1 MVGSLTSSTG
11 QGMTNT
17 TLVSDEQWP
26 QIRRKAGSPQFAAA
40 MELLRHEVEDFFARP
55 VGVQALPGGYYHDY
69 FCPQHAVQL
78 IFEPD
83 SPTLHR
89 CPVDGAT
96 FSGEPF
102 DSAWRWS
109 VNNRLAESALRLAVL
124 WKLEGEERNRQSV
137 QEILLG
143 YAEAYDGYKAY
154 SGWRP
159 ENHGV
164 AQFSTL
170 DEAVWSI
177 PLAWSFDLIRSTLSD
192 AQEREIVDRLLHPA
206 ADFLMERHFGGIH
219 NFACWHNAAIGTIGA
234 VTGRD
239 ELLDF
244 AIDGQ
249 YGFHTQAREGIL
261 ADGLWFE
268 GSFSYHFYTVAALL
282 LLAKATANLPVWDL
296 RRHPS
301 LAAVLRAPVL
311 CAYPD
316 GSLPATNDCWYF
328 TGLNDDC
335 CHGVPKAP
343 AFYEIGNAWFDE
355 PLFGQVLARAYRH
368 GPRESLDALL
378 YGVAELESGPKEGLA
393 LPSVQM
399 PASGYAILRTQP
411 EEETLRSETT
421 EQYVFLK
428 YGVHG
433 GGHGHPDKLGLSV
446 YAWGERQSPDLG
458 TPGYGIDLFQG
469 WYRQTVSHNTVVL
482 DGKSQPA
489 GVGRSIAFR
498 DDGPFQIA
506 DVAIRWGEDTVTG
519 IDAPTYGIDEE
530 APEVYEGAGMRR
542 AILVRGS
549 YIVDIFLVDAGKE
562 RRIDWIFRNRGA
574 LAPLGDGV
582 PLVPAVL
589 KGDGYEY
596 LGDSSSRPADGS
608 IALDWQLGETGVK
621 LFMGETGG
629 TTLYAGPAPGNPA
642 EDLQDLLIRQRTGS
656 RTAFL
661 SVLHPYKDRPRFGS
675 VKWHGCDLIGEG
687 WAACTVEGGKSKE
700 LWVVR
705 SRSDVEVPPW
715 LGDLPASSR
724 FEYSLED

>member
-1 MVGSLTSSTG
+1 
-11 QGMTNT
+11 MTNS
-17 TLVSDEQWP
+17 TLIIDEQWS
-26 QIRRKAGSPQFAAA
+26 QIQHKAGLPPFAAA
-40 MELLRHEVEDFFARP
+40 IGLLRSEVADFFARP

-143 YAEAYDGYKAY
+143 YADAYDGYKAY
-154 SGWRP
+154 GGWRP

-192 AQEREIVDRLLHPA
+192 AQQTEIVDRLLLPA
-206 ADFLMERHFGGIH
+206 AEFLMARHFGGIH

-234 VTGRD
+234 VTGR
-239 ELLDF
+239 EALLEF
-244 AIDGQ
+244 AISGQ

-282 LLAKATANLPVWDL
+282 LLAKATVNLPKWDL
-296 RRHPS
+296 REHPS

-343 AFYEIGNAWFDE
+343 AFYEIGNAWFEE

-378 YGVAELESGPKEGLA
+378 YGATELEADPEAGLA

-399 PASGYAILRTQP
+399 PASGYTILRTQR
-411 EEETLRSETT
+411 EEEAVRSEET

-433 GGHGHPDKLGLSV
+433 GGHGHPDKLGLTV
-446 YAWGERQSPDLG
+446 YACGERQAPDLG

-489 GVGRSIAFR
+489 GAGRSIAFR
-498 DDGPFQIA
+498 ADGPFQIA
-506 DVAIRWGEDTVTG
+506 DAAVRWGEEAITG
-519 IDAPTYGIDEE
+519 IDAPTYGVDSE
-530 APEVYEGAGMRR
+530 APEVYDGAGMRR
-542 AILVRGS
+542 AVLACGD
-549 YIVDIFLVDAGKE
+549 YFVDIFLVDAGRE
-562 RRIDWIFRNRGA
+562 RRIDWIFRNRGV
-574 LAPLGDGV
+574 LAPLGDGI
-582 PLVPAVL
+582 PIVPAEL

-596 LGDSSSRPADGS
+596 IDDLSTRLAYDN
-608 IALDWQLGETGVK
+608 IALNWEFGKTGTK
-621 LFMGETGG
+621 LFMAEMNG
-629 TTLYAGPAPGNPA
+629 TILYAGPAPGYPA
-642 EDLQDLLIRQRTGS
+642 EDTQDLMIRQRTAS

-661 SVLHPYKDRPRFGS
+661 SVFHPYRDRPRIGS
-675 VKWHGCDLIGEG
+675 VTWHGSDLIGAG
-687 WAACTVEGGKSKE
+687 WAACTVEGSG
-700 LWVVR
+700 WQDRWIVR
-705 SRSDVEVPPW
+705 MNSGVETPPW
-715 LGDLPASSR
+715 LAELPASNR
-724 FEYSLED
+724 FEYTLED

>member
-1 MVGSLTSSTG
+1 VSGP
-11 QGMTNT
+11 
-17 TLVSDEQWP
+17 TLISDEQWP
-26 QIRRKAGSPQFAAA
+26 QIKHKAGLREFAAA
-40 MELLRHEVEDFFARP
+40 FEFLRHEVADFFARP

-143 YAEAYDGYKAY
+143 YADAYDGYKAY
-154 SGWRP
+154 DGWRP
-159 ENHGV
+159 KNHGV

-192 AQEREIVDRLLHPA
+192 AQQSEIVDRLLLPA
-206 ADFLMERHFGGIH
+206 AEFLMARHFGGIH

-234 VTGRD
+234 VTGR
-239 ELLDF
+239 EALLEF
-244 AIDGQ
+244 AINGQ

-282 LLAKATANLPVWDL
+282 LLAKATVNLPKWDI
-296 RRHPS
+296 REHPS

-343 AFYEIGNAWFDE
+343 AFYEIGNAWFEE

-378 YGVAELESGPKEGLA
+378 YGATELEADPEAGLA

-399 PASGYAILRTQP
+399 PASGYTILRTQR
-411 EEETLRSETT
+411 EEEAVRSEET

-433 GGHGHPDKLGLSV
+433 GGHGHPDKLGLTV
-446 YAWGERQSPDLG
+446 YACGERQAPDLG

-489 GVGRSIAFR
+489 GAGRSIAFR
-498 DDGPFQIA
+498 ADGPFQIA
-506 DVAIRWGEDTVTG
+506 DAAVRWGEEAVTG
-519 IDAPTYGIDEE
+519 IDAPTYGVDSE
-530 APEVYEGAGMRR
+530 APEVYDGAGMRR
-542 AILVRGS
+542 AVLACGD
-549 YIVDIFLVDAGKE
+549 YFVDIFLVDAGRE
-562 RRIDWIFRNRGA
+562 RRIDWIFRNRGV
-574 LAPLGDGV
+574 LAPLGDGI
-582 PLVPAVL
+582 PIVPAEL
-589 KGDGYEY
+589 EGDGYEY
-596 LGDSSSRPADGS
+596 IDDLSTRPAYDN
-608 IALDWQLGETGVK
+608 IALNWEFGETGTK
-621 LFMGETGG
+621 LFMAEMNG
-629 TTLYAGPAPGNPA
+629 TVLYAGPAPGYPA
-642 EDLQDLLIRQRTGS
+642 EDTQDLMIRQRTAS

-661 SVLHPYKDRPRFGS
+661 SVFHPYRDGPRIGS
-675 VKWHGCDLIGEG
+675 VTWHGSDLIGAG
-687 WAACTVEGGKSKE
+687 WAACTVEGSGWQDRWIIRMNSG
-700 LWVVR
+700 
-705 SRSDVEVPPW
+705 VETPPW
-715 LGDLPASSR
+715 LAELPASNR
-724 FEYSLED
+724 FEYTLEE

>member
-1 MVGSLTSSTG
+1 MKT
-11 QGMTNT
+11 T
-17 TLVSDEQWP
+17 TLISDEQWA
-26 QIRRKAGSPQFAAA
+26 QIRHKAGLQQFAAA
-40 MELLRHEVEDFFARP
+40 FELLRHEVDDFFARP
-55 VGVQALPGGYYHDY
+55 VEVPQLPGGYYHDY

-78 IFEPD
+78 VFEPD

-124 WKLEGEERNRQSV
+124 WKLEGEERNRQRV

-143 YAEAYDGYKAY
+143 YAAAYDGYKAY
-154 SGWRP
+154 EGWRP
-159 ENHGV
+159 QNHGV

-192 AQEREIVDRLLHPA
+192 KQQTEIVDRLLLPA
-206 ADFLMERHFGGIH
+206 ADFLMARHFGGIH

-234 VTGRD
+234 VSGNE
-239 ELLDF
+239 ELLTF

-282 LLAKATANLPVWDL
+282 LLAKATANLPKWDL
-296 RRHPS
+296 REHPS
-301 LAAVLRAPVL
+301 LKAVLRAPVL

-328 TGLNDDC
+328 TSLNDDC

-355 PLFGQVLARAYRH
+355 PLFGQVLGRAYQH

-378 YGVAELESGPKEGLA
+378 YGATELESGKEGGLA
-393 LPSVQM
+393 LPSVNM
-399 PASGYAILRTQP
+399 AASGYAILRTPP
-411 EEETLRSETT
+411 EGEALRSEAT

-433 GGHGHPDKLGLSV
+433 GGHGHPDKLGLTV
-446 YAWGERQSPDLG
+446 FACGERQSPDLG

-482 DGKSQPA
+482 EGKSQPA
-489 GVGRSIAFR
+489 GAGRSIAFR
-498 DDGPFQIA
+498 ADGPFQIA
-506 DVAIRWGEDTVTG
+506 D
-519 IDAPTYGIDEE
+519 
-530 APEVYEGAGMRR
+530 
-542 AILVRGS
+542 
-549 YIVDIFLVDAGKE
+549 
-562 RRIDWIFRNRGA
+562 
-574 LAPLGDGV
+574 
-582 PLVPAVL
+582 
-589 KGDGYEY
+589 
-596 LGDSSSRPADGS
+596 
-608 IALDWQLGETGVK
+608 
-621 LFMGETGG
+621 
-629 TTLYAGPAPGNPA
+629 
-642 EDLQDLLIRQRTGS
+642 
-656 RTAFL
+656 
-661 SVLHPYKDRPRFGS
+661 
-675 VKWHGCDLIGEG
+675 
-687 WAACTVEGGKSKE
+687 AA
-700 LWVVR
+700 
-705 SRSDVEVPPW
+705 VEV
-715 LGDLPASSR
+715 GR
-724 FEYSLED
+724 R

>member
-1 MVGSLTSSTG
+1 
-11 QGMTNT
+11 MTNT
-17 TLVSDEQWP
+17 TLISDDQWAD
-26 QIRRKAGSPQFAAA
+26 IRQKAGLPQFASAVG
-40 MELLRHEVEDFFARP
+40 LLRDEVEDFYARP

-78 IFEPD
+78 VFETD

-143 YAEAYDGYKAY
+143 YAAAYDGYKAY

-159 ENHGV
+159 DNHGL

-192 AQEREIVDRLLHPA
+192 AQRKEIVGKLLLPA
-206 ADFLMERHFGGIH
+206 AEFLMERHFGGIH

-234 VTGRD
+234 VTGSE
-239 ELLDF
+239 ELLTF

-249 YGFHTQAREGIL
+249 NGFHTQAREGIL

-282 LLAKATANLPVWDL
+282 LLAKATANLPKWDL
-296 RRHPS
+296 RQHPA

-328 TGLNDDC
+328 TSLNDDC

-355 PLFGQVLARAYRH
+355 PLFGQVLARAYQQ

-378 YGVAELESGPKEGLA
+378 YGATDLESGADGGLR
-393 LPSVQM
+393 LPSVEM
-399 PASGYAILRTQP
+399 PASGYAILRSQP
-411 EEETLRSETT
+411 EEEAEPSAAS
-421 EQYVFLK
+421 EQYLLLK

-433 GGHGHPDKLGLSV
+433 GGHGHPDKLALTL
-446 YAWGERQSPDLG
+446 YARGERQAPDLG

-469 WYRQTVSHNTVVL
+469 WYRQTISHNTVVL

-489 GVGRSIAFR
+489 GAGRSIAFR
-498 DDGPFQIA
+498 ADGPFQIA
-506 DVAIRWGEDTVTG
+506 DAAIDWSEDTVSG
-519 IDAPTYGIDEE
+519 IDVPTYGVDEE
-530 APEVYEGAGMRR
+530 APKVYEGAKMRR
-542 AILVRGS
+542 AVLARGD
-549 YIVDIFLVDAGKE
+549 YFVDLFLVDAGRE
-562 RRIDWIFRNRGA
+562 RRIDWIFRNRGV

-582 PLVPAVL
+582 PIVPSEL
-589 KGDGYEY
+589 EGEGYEY
-596 LGDSSSRPADGS
+596 IEDLSTRPAYES
-608 IALDWQLGETGVK
+608 IALNWEFGETGMK
-621 LFMGETGG
+621 LFLAEMNG
-629 TTLYAGPAPGNPA
+629 TTLYAGPAPGYPA
-642 EDLQDLLIRQRTGS
+642 EDKQDLMIRQRITAS
-656 RTAFL
+656 TAFV
-661 SVLHPYKDRPRFGS
+661 SVFHPYRDRPRIGS
-675 VKWHGCDLIGEG
+675 VTWHGSDLIGAG
-687 WAACTVEGGKSKE
+687 WAACTVDGSDGKD
-700 LWVVR
+700 LWIVR
-705 SRSDVEVPPW
+705 KGPEAEVPSW

-724 FEYSLED
+724 FEYILED

>member
-1 MVGSLTSSTG
+1 
-11 QGMTNT
+11 MTNT
-17 TLVSDEQWP
+17 TLISDDQWSD
-26 QIRRKAGSPQFAAA
+26 IRHKVGLPQFASAVG
-40 MELLRHEVEDFFARP
+40 LLRDEVDDFLARP
-55 VGVQALPGGYYHDY
+55 VDVPELPGGYYHDY

-78 IFEPD
+78 VFETD

-137 QEILLG
+137 QEVLLG
-143 YAEAYDGYKAY
+143 YAAAYDGYKAY

-177 PLAWSFDLIRSTLSD
+177 PLAWSFDLIKATLSD
-192 AQEREIVDRLLHPA
+192 GQQEEIVGKLLLPA
-206 ADFLMERHFGGIH
+206 AEFLMERHFGGIH

-234 VTGRD
+234 VTGSE
-239 ELLDF
+239 ELLAF
-244 AIDGQ
+244 AIDGEN
-249 YGFHTQAREGIL
+249 GFHSQAREGIL

-268 GSFSYHFYTVAALL
+268 GSFSYHFYTMAALL
-282 LLAKATANLPVWDL
+282 LLAKATANLPKWDL
-296 RRHPS
+296 RQDPS

-328 TGLNDDC
+328 TSLNDDC

-355 PLFGQVLARAYRH
+355 PLFGKVLARAYQH
-368 GPRESLDALL
+368 GRRESLDALL
-378 YGVAELESGPKEGLA
+378 YGATDLESGADGGLT
-393 LPSVQM
+393 LPSVEM
-399 PASGYAILRTQP
+399 PASGYAILRSQP
-411 EEETLRSETT
+411 EEESEPSAAT
-421 EQYVFLK
+421 EQYLLLK

-433 GGHGHPDKLGLSV
+433 GGHGHPDKLGLTV
-446 YAWGERQSPDLG
+446 FACGERQAPDLG

-469 WYRQTVSHNTVVL
+469 WYRQTISHNTVVL

-489 GVGRSIAFR
+489 GAGRSIAFR
-498 DDGPFQIA
+498 ADGPFQVA
-506 DVAIRWGEDTVTG
+506 DAALDWGEDSVSG
-519 IDAPTYGIDEE
+519 IDVPTYGVDEE
-530 APEVYEGAGMRR
+530 APKVYDGAKMRR
-542 AILVRGS
+542 AVLSRGD
-549 YIVDIFLVDAGKE
+549 YFVDLFLVDAGRE
-562 RRIDWIFRNRGA
+562 RRIDWIFRNRGV

-582 PLVPAVL
+582 PIVPAVL
-589 KGDGYEY
+589 EGDGYEY
-596 LGDSSSRPADGS
+596 IEDLSTRPAYES
-608 IALDWQLGETGVK
+608 IALNWKFGVTGMK
-621 LFMGETGG
+621 LFMAEMNG
-629 TTLYAGPAPGNPA
+629 TNLYAGPAPGYPA
-642 EDLQDLLIRQRTGS
+642 EDMQDLMIRQRVTTS
-656 RTAFL
+656 TAFL
-661 SVLHPYKDRPRFGS
+661 SVFHPYRDRPHIGS
-675 VKWHGCDLIGEG
+675 VTWHGCDLVGAG
-687 WAACTVEGGKSKE
+687 WAACTVEGSDGKD
-700 LWVVR
+700 LWIVR
-705 SRSDVEVPPW
+705 TGPETEVPSW

>member
-1 MVGSLTSSTG
+1 MSGP
-11 QGMTNT
+11 
-17 TLVSDEQWP
+17 TLISDEQWP
-26 QIRRKAGSPQFAAA
+26 QVQRKAGLPQFAAA
-40 MELLRHEVEDFFARP
+40 LGLLRHEVDDFIARP

-124 WKLEGEERNRQSV
+124 WKLEGEERNRQRV

-143 YAEAYDGYKAY
+143 YAAAYDGYKAY
-154 SGWRP
+154 EGWRP
-159 ENHGV
+159 GNHGV

-192 AQEREIVDRLLHPA
+192 GQQNEIVDKLLLPA
-206 ADFLMERHFGGIH
+206 AEFLMERHFGGIH

-234 VTGRD
+234 VTGR
-239 ELLDF
+239 ETLLDF

-282 LLAKATANLPVWDL
+282 LLAKATANLPKWDL
-296 RRHPS
+296 REHPS

-311 CAYPD
+311 CAYPE

-328 TGLNDDC
+328 TSLNDDC

-355 PLFGQVLARAYRH
+355 PLFGQVLGRAYRH

-378 YGVAELESGPKEGLA
+378 YGATELEAGSEAGLA

-399 PASGYAILRTQP
+399 PASGYTILRTQP
-411 EEETLRSETT
+411 EGEEVRSEAT

-433 GGHGHPDKLGLSV
+433 GGHGHPDKLGLTV
-446 YAWGERQSPDLG
+446 YACGERQSPDLG

-489 GVGRSIAFR
+489 GAGRSIAFR
-498 DDGPFQIA
+498 ADGPFQIA
-506 DVAIRWGEDTVTG
+506 DAAVRWGEEAVTG
-519 IDAPTYGIDEE
+519 IDAPSYGVDSE
-530 APEVYEGAGMRR
+530 APEVYDGAGMRR
-542 AILVRGS
+542 AVLARGD
-549 YIVDIFLVDAGKE
+549 YFVDIFLVDAGRE
-562 RRIDWIFRNRGA
+562 RRIDWIFRNRGV
-574 LAPLGDGV
+574 LAPLGDGI
-582 PLVPAVL
+582 PIVPAVL
-589 KGDGYEY
+589 EGDGYEY
-596 LGDSSSRPADGS
+596 IDDLSTRPAYGN
-608 IALDWQLGETGVK
+608 IALNWQFGETGVK
-621 LFMGETGG
+621 LFMAEMDE
-629 TTLYAGPAPGNPA
+629 TTLFAGPAPGNPA
-642 EDLQDLLIRQRTGS
+642 EDTQDLMIRQRTAS
-656 RTAFL
+656 RTAFI
-661 SVLHPYKDRPRFGS
+661 SVCHPYRDTPRIGS
-675 VKWHGCDLIGEG
+675 VTWHGSDLIGAG
-687 WAACTVEGGKSKE
+687 WAACTVERSDKKD
-700 LWVVR
+700 LWIIR
-705 SRSDVEVPPW
+705 SQSDVEVPTW

-724 FEYSLED
+724 FEYALEE

>member
-1 MVGSLTSSTG
+1 MSGP
-11 QGMTNT
+11 
-17 TLVSDEQWP
+17 TLISDEQWP
-26 QIRRKAGSPQFAAA
+26 QVQRKAGLPQFAEALG
-40 MELLRHEVEDFFARP
+40 LLRHEVDDFIARP

-124 WKLEGEERNRQSV
+124 WKLEGEERNRQRV

-143 YAEAYDGYKAY
+143 YADAYDGYKAY
-154 SGWRP
+154 GGWRP
-159 ENHGV
+159 QNHGV

-177 PLAWSFDLIRSTLSD
+177 PLAWSFDLIRSTLND
-192 AQEREIVDRLLHPA
+192 AQQAEIVDRLLLPA
-206 ADFLMERHFGGIH
+206 AEFLMERHFGGIH

-234 VTGRD
+234 VTGR
-239 ELLDF
+239 ETLLDF

-282 LLAKATANLPVWDL
+282 LLAKATANLPKWDL
-296 RRHPS
+296 REHPS

-311 CAYPD
+311 CAYPE

-328 TGLNDDC
+328 TSLNDDC

-355 PLFGQVLARAYRH
+355 PLFGQVLGRAYRH

-378 YGVAELESGPKEGLA
+378 YGATELEAGLEEGFA
-393 LPSVQM
+393 LPSVNM
-399 PASGYAILRTQP
+399 PASGYTILRTQP
-411 EEETLRSETT
+411 EGEAVRSETT

-433 GGHGHPDKLGLSV
+433 GGHGHPDKLGLTV
-446 YAWGERQSPDLG
+446 YACGERQSPDLG

-489 GVGRSIAFR
+489 GAGRSIAFR

-506 DVAIRWGEDTVTG
+506 DAAVRWGDGAVTG
-519 IDAPTYGIDEE
+519 IDAPTYAVDSE
-530 APEVYEGAGMRR
+530 APEVYDGAGMRR
-542 AILVRGS
+542 AVLARGD
-549 YIVDIFLVDAGKE
+549 YFVDIFLVDAGRE
-562 RRIDWIFRNRGA
+562 RRIDWIFRNRGV
-574 LAPLGDGV
+574 LAPLGDGI
-582 PLVPAVL
+582 PIVPAVL
-589 KGDGYEY
+589 EGDGYEY
-596 LGDSSSRPADGS
+596 IDDLSTRPAYGN
-608 IALDWQLGETGVK
+608 IALNWQFGETGVK
-621 LFMGETGG
+621 LFMAEMDE
-629 TTLYAGPAPGNPA
+629 TTLFAGPAPGNPA
-642 EDLQDLLIRQRTGS
+642 EDTQDLMIRQRTAS
-656 RTAFL
+656 RTAFI
-661 SVLHPYKDRPRFGS
+661 SVCHPYRDTPRIGS
-675 VKWHGCDLIGEG
+675 VTWHGSDLIGAG
-687 WAACTVEGGKSKE
+687 WAACTVERSDKKD
-700 LWVVR
+700 LWIIR
-705 SRSDVEVPPW
+705 SQSDVEVPTW
-715 LGDLPASSR
+715 LGDLPASNR
-724 FEYSLED
+724 FEYALED

>member
-1 MVGSLTSSTG
+1 MKT
-11 QGMTNT
+11 T
-17 TLVSDEQWP
+17 TLISDGQWA
-26 QIRRKAGSPQFAAA
+26 QIRHKAELPQFAAA
-40 MELLRHEVEDFFARP
+40 FELLRHEVGDFFVRP
-55 VGVQALPGGYYHDY
+55 VDVPQLPGGYYHDY

-78 IFEPD
+78 VFEPD
-83 SPTLHR
+83 SPHLHR

-124 WKLEGEERNRQSV
+124 WKLEGKDRNRQRV

-143 YAEAYDGYKAY
+143 YAAVYDGYKAY

-159 ENHGV
+159 QNHGV

-192 AQEREIVDRLLHPA
+192 KQQTEIVDRLLLPA
-206 ADFLMERHFGGIH
+206 ADFLMARHFGGIH

-234 VTGRD
+234 VSGNE
-239 ELLDF
+239 ELLTF

-282 LLAKATANLPVWDL
+282 LLAKATANLPKWDL
-296 RRHPS
+296 REHPS
-301 LAAVLRAPVL
+301 LKAVLRAPVL

-328 TGLNDDC
+328 TSLNDDC

-355 PLFGQVLARAYRH
+355 PLFGQVLGRAYQH

-378 YGVAELESGPKEGLA
+378 YGATELESGKEGGLA
-393 LPSVQM
+393 LPSVNM
-399 PASGYAILRTQP
+399 AASGYAILRTQP
-411 EEETLRSETT
+411 EGEALRSEAT

-433 GGHGHPDKLGLSV
+433 GGHGHPDKLGLTV
-446 YAWGERQSPDLG
+446 FACGERQSPDLG

-482 DGKSQPA
+482 EGKSQPA
-489 GVGRSIAFR
+489 GAGRSIAFR
-498 DDGPFQIA
+498 ADGPFQIA
-506 DVAIRWGEDTVTG
+506 DAAVEWGGDSVTG
-519 IDAPTYGIDEE
+519 IDAPTYGVDEE
-530 APEVYEGAGMRR
+530 APGVYRGASMRR
-542 AILVRGS
+542 AVLARGD
-549 YIVDIFLVDAGKE
+549 YFVDIFLVDAERE
-562 RRIDWIFRNRGA
+562 RRIDWIFRNRGV

-582 PLVPAVL
+582 PIVPAIL

-596 LGDSSSRPADGS
+596 IGDLSTRPAYDN
-608 IALDWQLGETGVK
+608 IALNWQFGETGVK
-621 LFMGETGG
+621 LFLAEMDG

-642 EDLQDLLIRQRTGS
+642 EDLQDLLIRQRTAS
-656 RTAFL
+656 RTAFI
-661 SVLHPYKDRPRFGS
+661 SVCHAYRDNPRIVS
-675 VKWHGCDLIGEG
+675 VTWHGSDMIGAG
-687 WAACTVEGGKSKE
+687 WAACTVEGPNKKD
-700 LWVVR
+700 LWIVR
-705 SRSDVEVPPW
+705 SKSDVKVPSW

-724 FEYSLED
+724 FEYTLED